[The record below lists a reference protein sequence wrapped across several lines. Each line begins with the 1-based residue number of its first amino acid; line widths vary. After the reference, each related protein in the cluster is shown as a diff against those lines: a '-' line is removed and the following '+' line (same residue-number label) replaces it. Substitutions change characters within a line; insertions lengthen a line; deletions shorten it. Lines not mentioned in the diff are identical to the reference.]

1 MKTPFPLIHCYLL
14 GCQCSL
20 YSCHYLS
27 PSTLSYFISPLS
39 LHCRASTS
47 STGCGLNCHKG
58 CAINIPN
65 NCTRSRTTGEA
76 VGSGSFSRKN
86 KKEMW
91 SGRPLWVD
99 RAMRDRPQLPH
110 TFVAKTYTTLTVCHY
125 CKKLVCVCV
134 CVCVC
139 VLLFNVYVLEVI
151 MLMFTSIV
159 LQLKGLF
166 RQGVQC
172 KDCKINCHKKCSK
185 ESIIGRDCMG
195 EMYIDYQSSDSN
207 GV

>member
-1 MKTPFPLIHCYLL
+1 MEWKTSVGRQGYERQAAASPHLCCQDIHHLNSVPLLQKA
-14 GCQCSL
+14 G
-20 YSCHYLS
+20 
-27 PSTLSYFISPLS
+27 
-39 LHCRASTS
+39 
-47 STGCGLNCHKG
+47 
-58 CAINIPN
+58 
-65 NCTRSRTTGEA
+65 
-76 VGSGSFSRKN
+76 
-86 KKEMW
+86 
-91 SGRPLWVD
+91 
-99 RAMRDRPQLPH
+99 
-110 TFVAKTYTTLTVCHY
+110 
-125 CKKLVCVCV
+125 VCV